1 MDPASIPGTKPPPFK
16 PQRLDRH
23 ALDVQ
28 MGPTLRSMPPLMRD
42 EIVER
47 EQDLAARFDMWSAR
61 NVRRVRHYVA
71 GSMVGLPLL
80 NWLFTPLGLDALWIQ
95 LPLAGVFGVIMGL
108 FSPRGMAAGFL
119 LVGTGLLTLL
129 LAGYAIVLSFGTL
142 FVFIAYFMV
151 GLALGVSENLSRDER
166 S

>member
-1 MDPASIPGTKPPPFK
+1 VFK

-28 MGPTLRSMPPLMRD
+28 VGPVLRSMPPAMRD
-42 EIVER
+42 ELVER
-47 EQDLAARFDMWSAR
+47 EQDLAQRFDLWSPR
-61 NVRRVRHYVA
+61 NVRRVQHYVA
-71 GSMVGLPLL
+71 GSLVGLPLL
-80 NWLFTPLGLDALWIQ
+80 NWLFTPLGFHALWIQ
-95 LPLAGVFGVIMGL
+95 LPIAGVFGVVMGL
-108 FSPRGMAAGFL
+108 FSPRGVAAGFL

-129 LAGYAIVLSFGTL
+129 LAGYGLSFSFGSVIV
-142 FVFIAYFMV
+142 FVAYFAI

>member
-1 MDPASIPGTKPPPFK
+1 MDPAPLPAAKPPPFK

-23 ALDVQ
+23 ALDVAV
-28 MGPTLRSMPPLMRD
+28 GPTLRSMPPLIRD

-47 EQDLAARFDMWSAR
+47 EQELAARFDLWSPR

-80 NWLFTPLGLDALWIQ
+80 NWLFTPLGFGALWIQ
-95 LPLAGVFGVIMGL
+95 LPLAGVFGVVMGL
-108 FSPRGMAAGFL
+108 FSPRGAAAGFL
-119 LVGTGLLTLL
+119 LLGTGLLTLL
-129 LAGYAIVLSFGTL
+129 LAGYSIGFSISTV
-142 FVFIAYFMV
+142 FVFAAYFAI

-166 S
+166 T